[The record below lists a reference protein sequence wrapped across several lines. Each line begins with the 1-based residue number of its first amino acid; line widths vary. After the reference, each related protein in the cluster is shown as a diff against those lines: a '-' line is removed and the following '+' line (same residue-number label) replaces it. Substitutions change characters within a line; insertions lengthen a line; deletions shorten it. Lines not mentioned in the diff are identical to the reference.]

1 MLPLAID
8 VATLPV
14 ALVGHGPAALKR
26 LALLRDAGAGALEL
40 YAPDGEPDL
49 LAAGAEPRL
58 PSEDELAG
66 LSLLFV
72 AGIDTARATP
82 LARLARDY
90 AVLVNV
96 EDVNALCDLHVP
108 SIVRRGD
115 LVVAISTGGKSPTL
129 AQKLRAW
136 IDGAL
141 DQSWGAHLRELSDL
155 RERLRGAGFAPDAVR
170 AACMKLIDERKWLP
184 TDLRAQA
191 GSVGRPDVRGEER

>member
-8 VATLPV
+8 VAALPV
-14 ALVGHGPAALKR
+14 ALVGHGPAAVKR
-26 LALLRDAGAGALEL
+26 LALLREAGAGALEL
-40 YAPDGEPDL
+40 YAPDSDPDL

-58 PSEDELAG
+58 PSEHELAG

-72 AGIDTARATP
+72 AGLDAERAAP

-108 SIVRRGD
+108 SVVRRGD

-129 AQKLRAW
+129 AQKLRGW

-141 DQSWGAHLRELSDL
+141 DQSWGVHLRELSDL

-170 AACMKLIDERKWLP
+170 AACTKLIDEKSWLP

-191 GSVGRPDVRGEER
+191 GMVGRPAAHGEKI

>member
-8 VATLPV
+8 VVNLPI
-14 ALVGHGPAALKR
+14 ALVGHGPVALKR
-26 LALLRDAGAGALEL
+26 LELLREAGAQALEL
-40 YAPDGEPDL
+40 YAPDGDPEL
-49 LAAGAEPRL
+49 LAAGAQHGVPAEH
-58 PSEDELAG
+58 ELAG

-96 EDVNALCDLHVP
+96 EDVNALCDVHVP

-129 AQKLRAW
+129 AQKLRSW
-136 IDGAL
+136 LESKL
-141 DQSWGAHLRELSDL
+141 DVSWGEHLQELSEL

-170 AACMKLIDERKWLP
+170 AACVKLIDEKRWLP
-184 TDLRAQA
+184 
-191 GSVGRPDVRGEER
+191 